1 MQLYP
6 AIDLRGGNCV
16 RLHQGDYGQETV
28 YGSDPAA
35 MARHWIDQGA
45 TWLHVVDLDG
55 ARAGKPVQLET
66 VAQIVAAA
74 GKVPV
79 QLGGGLREEA
89 HIRQALDAGVS
100 RVILGTRALRD
111 AEWAG
116 NITRAHPRKVVL
128 GLDAREGR
136 VAAQGW
142 LETDSLTVAEVLDR
156 AKDWPLAAIVF
167 TDIGRDGTLK
177 GCNVE
182 ATAEVAR
189 LARVEVIAS
198 GGIGSLEDI
207 LAVAKAGLPGC
218 IVGRALYDGRV
229 DLKHA
234 ITAVARAHRG
244 VAELA
249 LKA

>member
-66 VAQIVAAA
+66 VAQIAAAA

-111 AEWAG
+111 AAWAG
-116 NITRAHPRKVVL
+116 AITRAHPGKVVL

-207 LAVAKAGLPGC
+207 VAVAKAGLPGC

-229 DLKHA
+229 DLKQA
-234 ITAVARAHRG
+234 ITAVA
-244 VAELA
+244 
-249 LKA
+249 KA

>member
-116 NITRAHPRKVVL
+116 NITRAHPGKVVL

-182 ATAEVAR
+182 VTAEVAR

-234 ITAVARAHRG
+234 IAAVA
-244 VAELA
+244 
-249 LKA
+249 

>member
-55 ARAGKPVQLET
+55 ARAGKPVQLDT

-111 AEWAG
+111 AAWAG
-116 NITRAHPRKVVL
+116 AITRAHPGKVVL

-142 LETDSLTVAEVLDR
+142 LETDSLTVAEVLER

-207 LAVAKAGLPGC
+207 VAVAKAGLPGC

-229 DLKHA
+229 DLKQA
-234 ITAVARAHRG
+234 ITAVA
-244 VAELA
+244 
-249 LKA
+249 KA

>member
-55 ARAGKPVQLET
+55 ARAGKPVQLDT

-89 HIRQALDAGVS
+89 HIRQALDAGV
-100 RVILGTRALRD
+100 RRIILGTRALRD

-116 NITRAHPRKVVL
+116 AITRAHPGKVVL

-156 AKDWPLAAIVF
+156 AKDWPMAAIVF

-189 LARVEVIAS
+189 LARGEVIAS

-229 DLKHA
+229 DLKQA
-234 ITAVARAHRG
+234 IEAVAKG
-244 VAELA
+244 
-249 LKA
+249 

>member
-116 NITRAHPRKVVL
+116 KITRAHPRKVVL

-234 ITAVARAHRG
+234 ITAVAKG
-244 VAELA
+244 
-249 LKA
+249 

>member
-55 ARAGKPVQLET
+55 ARVGKPVQLET

-116 NITRAHPRKVVL
+116 NITRAHPGKVVL

-189 LARVEVIAS
+189 LASVEVIAS

-234 ITAVARAHRG
+234 ITAVAKG
-244 VAELA
+244 
-249 LKA
+249 

>member
-1 MQLYP
+1 
-6 AIDLRGGNCV
+6 
-16 RLHQGDYGQETV
+16 
-28 YGSDPAA
+28 
-35 MARHWIDQGA
+35 
-45 TWLHVVDLDG
+45 
-55 ARAGKPVQLET
+55 

-189 LARVEVIAS
+189 LASVEVIAS

-234 ITAVARAHRG
+234 ITAVAKG
-244 VAELA
+244 
-249 LKA
+249 

>member
-1 MQLYP
+1 MNMQLYP

-55 ARAGKPVQLET
+55 ARAGKPVQLDT

-111 AEWAG
+111 AAWAG
-116 NITRAHPRKVVL
+116 AITRAHPGKVVL

-142 LETDSLTVAEVLDR
+142 LETDSLTVAEVLER

-207 LAVAKAGLPGC
+207 VAVAKAGLPGC

-229 DLKHA
+229 DLKQA
-234 ITAVARAHRG
+234 ITAVA
-244 VAELA
+244 
-249 LKA
+249 KA

>member
-116 NITRAHPRKVVL
+116 NITRAHPGKVVL

-142 LETDSLTVAEVLDR
+142 LETDSLTVADVLDR

-229 DLKHA
+229 DLKDA
-234 ITAVARAHRG
+234 IAAVAKG
-244 VAELA
+244 
-249 LKA
+249 

>member
-1 MQLYP
+1 MNMQLYP

-55 ARAGKPVQLET
+55 ARAGKPVQLDT

-111 AEWAG
+111 AAWAG
-116 NITRAHPRKVVL
+116 AITRAHPGKVVL

-142 LETDSLTVAEVLDR
+142 LETDTLTVAEVLER

-207 LAVAKAGLPGC
+207 VAVAKAGLPGC

-229 DLKHA
+229 DLKQA
-234 ITAVARAHRG
+234 ITAVA
-244 VAELA
+244 
-249 LKA
+249 KA

>member
-116 NITRAHPRKVVL
+116 NITRAHPGKVVL

-142 LETDSLTVAEVLDR
+142 LETDSLTVADVLDR

-234 ITAVARAHRG
+234 ITAVAKG
-244 VAELA
+244 
-249 LKA
+249 

>member
-1 MQLYP
+1 MSMQLYP

-116 NITRAHPRKVVL
+116 NITRAHPGKVVL

-142 LETDSLTVAEVLDR
+142 LETDSLTVADVLDR

-234 ITAVARAHRG
+234 ITAVAKG
-244 VAELA
+244 
-249 LKA
+249 

>member
-189 LARVEVIAS
+189 LASVEVIAS

-234 ITAVARAHRG
+234 ITAVAKG
-244 VAELA
+244 
-249 LKA
+249 

>member
-100 RVILGTRALRD
+100 RVILGTRAPSRSTTCSQV
-111 AEWAG
+111 APWSIQCRAMAAG
-116 NITRAHPRKVVL
+116 SEP
-128 GLDAREGR
+128 
-136 VAAQGW
+136 
-142 LETDSLTVAEVLDR
+142 
-156 AKDWPLAAIVF
+156 
-167 TDIGRDGTLK
+167 
-177 GCNVE
+177 
-182 ATAEVAR
+182 
-189 LARVEVIAS
+189 
-198 GGIGSLEDI
+198 
-207 LAVAKAGLPGC
+207 
-218 IVGRALYDGRV
+218 
-229 DLKHA
+229 
-234 ITAVARAHRG
+234 
-244 VAELA
+244 
-249 LKA
+249 

>member
-55 ARAGKPVQLET
+55 DRAGKPVQLET

-189 LARVEVIAS
+189 LASVEVIAS

-234 ITAVARAHRG
+234 ITAVAKG
-244 VAELA
+244 
-249 LKA
+249 

>member
-116 NITRAHPRKVVL
+116 NITRAHPGKVVL

-234 ITAVARAHRG
+234 ITAVAKG
-244 VAELA
+244 
-249 LKA
+249 

>member
-55 ARAGKPVQLET
+55 ARAGKPVQLDT

-111 AEWAG
+111 AAWAG
-116 NITRAHPRKVVL
+116 AITRAHPGKVVL

-142 LETDSLTVAEVLDR
+142 LETDTLTVAEVLER

-207 LAVAKAGLPGC
+207 VAVAKAGLPGC

-229 DLKHA
+229 DLKQA
-234 ITAVARAHRG
+234 ITAVA
-244 VAELA
+244 
-249 LKA
+249 KA

>member
-189 LARVEVIAS
+189 LASVEVIAS

-229 DLKHA
+229 DLKYA
-234 ITAVARAHRG
+234 ITAVAKG
-244 VAELA
+244 
-249 LKA
+249 

>member
-189 LARVEVIAS
+189 LASVEVIAS

-234 ITAVARAHRG
+234 IAAVAKG
-244 VAELA
+244 
-249 LKA
+249 

>member
-55 ARAGKPVQLET
+55 ARVGKPVQLET
-66 VAQIVAAA
+66 VAQIAAAA

-111 AEWAG
+111 AAWAG
-116 NITRAHPRKVVL
+116 AITRAHPGKVVL

-207 LAVAKAGLPGC
+207 VAVAKAGLPGC

-229 DLKHA
+229 DLKQA
-234 ITAVARAHRG
+234 ITAVA
-244 VAELA
+244 
-249 LKA
+249 KA

>member
-1 MQLYP
+1 MSMQLYP

-116 NITRAHPRKVVL
+116 NITRAHPGKVVL

-207 LAVAKAGLPGC
+207 LAVAKGGLPGC

-234 ITAVARAHRG
+234 ITAVAKG
-244 VAELA
+244 
-249 LKA
+249 

>member
-55 ARAGKPVQLET
+55 ARAGSPVQLET
-66 VAQIVAAA
+66 VARIVEAA

-111 AEWAG
+111 AAWAG
-116 NITRAHPRKVVL
+116 NITRAYPKKVVL

-142 LETDSLTVAEVLDR
+142 LETDTLTVAEVLER

-207 LAVAKAGLPGC
+207 VAVAKAGLPGC

-229 DLKHA
+229 DLKQA
-234 ITAVARAHRG
+234 IGAVA
-244 VAELA
+244 
-249 LKA
+249 

>member
-111 AEWAG
+111 AAWAG
-116 NITRAHPRKVVL
+116 AITRAHPGQVVL

-207 LAVAKAGLPGC
+207 VAVAKAGLPGC

-229 DLKHA
+229 DLKQA
-234 ITAVARAHRG
+234 ITAVA
-244 VAELA
+244 
-249 LKA
+249 KA

>member
-55 ARAGKPVQLET
+55 ARAGKPVQLDT
-66 VAQIVAAA
+66 VAQIAAAA

-116 NITRAHPRKVVL
+116 AITRAQPGKVVL

-142 LETDSLTVAEVLDR
+142 LETDTLTVAEVLER

-207 LAVAKAGLPGC
+207 VAVAKAGLPGC

-229 DLKHA
+229 DLKQA
-234 ITAVARAHRG
+234 ITAV
-244 VAELA
+244 V
-249 LKA
+249 KA

>member
-116 NITRAHPRKVVL
+116 NITRAHPGKVVL

-189 LARVEVIAS
+189 LASVEVIAS

-234 ITAVARAHRG
+234 ITAVAKG
-244 VAELA
+244 
-249 LKA
+249 

>member
-55 ARAGKPVQLET
+55 ARAGKPVQLDT

-111 AEWAG
+111 AAWAG
-116 NITRAHPRKVVL
+116 AITRAHPGKVVL

-142 LETDSLTVAEVLDR
+142 LETDSLTVAEVLER

-167 TDIGRDGTLK
+167 TDIGRDGTLM

-207 LAVAKAGLPGC
+207 VAVAKAGLPGC

-229 DLKHA
+229 DLKQA
-234 ITAVARAHRG
+234 ITAVA
-244 VAELA
+244 
-249 LKA
+249 KA

>member
-116 NITRAHPRKVVL
+116 NITRAHPGKVVL

-229 DLKHA
+229 DLKDA
-234 ITAVARAHRG
+234 IAAVAKG
-244 VAELA
+244 
-249 LKA
+249 

>member
-55 ARAGKPVQLET
+55 ARAGSPVQLET
-66 VAQIVAAA
+66 VARIVEAA

-111 AEWAG
+111 AAWAG
-116 NITRAHPRKVVL
+116 NITRAYPKKVVL

-142 LETDSLTVAEVLDR
+142 LETDTLTVAEVLER

-207 LAVAKAGLPGC
+207 VAVAKAGLPGC

-229 DLKHA
+229 DLKQA
-234 ITAVARAHRG
+234 IEAVA
-244 VAELA
+244 
-249 LKA
+249 

>member
-111 AEWAG
+111 AAWAG
-116 NITRAHPRKVVL
+116 NITRAHPGKVVL

-189 LARVEVIAS
+189 LASVEVIAS

-234 ITAVARAHRG
+234 ITAVAKG
-244 VAELA
+244 
-249 LKA
+249 